1 MNPDLPPPPNQ
12 IKTFSEMVATV
23 RATFLSTTTLSE
35 DEADQRARMA
45 VSRLIDW
52 GLVEWWGLTPE
63 GLYLYGPTQKKVV
76 VYERSPK

>member
-1 MNPDLPPPPNQ
+1 MNPDKAPDIELQ
-12 IKTFSEMVATV
+12 TFPQMVATV
-23 RATFLSTTTLSE
+23 RATFLSTTTSSE
-35 DEADQRARMA
+35 SEAEDRAHLA